1 MNNGTFKS
9 DNSHKMD
16 TFLERHKLSKL
27 TREIENLNSLVSIKE
42 TNFVIKNLP
51 RKKTPG
57 LVSFTC
63 ESHQL
68 FKEKLISILY
78 KPFQKREEKALSKS
92 FYQVSIT
99 LIPKIN
105 KNFIRKLKTNIPH
118 GHRCKINFLS
128 F

>member
-1 MNNGTFKS
+1 MNNFVLLNLTTHIKWTHFLKGTNYQNWQK
-9 DNSHKMD
+9 K
-16 TFLERHKLSKL
+16 
-27 TREIENLNSLVSIKE
+27 ENLNSLVSIKE

-51 RKKTPG
+51 RKKTPDP
-57 LVSFTC
+57 VSFTC
-63 ESHQL
+63 ESHQP

-78 KPFQKREEKALSKS
+78 KSFQKREEKALSKS
-92 FYQVSIT
+92 FYKVSIT
-99 LIPKIN
+99 LIPKTN